1 MGCSKGVALDQQPT
15 IDDKGESRMKRTSK
29 GVTMLAAIGLFSALL
44 SAGAPVA
51 SGVAATVN
59 VQVGAA
65 LFSEP
70 QANRAPADGM
80 RFYAPALTVHKG
92 DTVTFEFQGFHTA
105 TLLPANTDADTW
117 VDANALG
124 LGKPYSFVV
133 PDPDDGAAA
142 LKINSAAIFPS
153 QLDCGAPTD
162 PCPYDGSKVVNSGIF
177 DPSDLQA
184 QTFAFSTRIDANPG
198 AQITFLCLVHL
209 AMRQSISVVADTE
222 TTTTQAEIDTYRDKK
237 VTVDARAAGKLH
249 ASLLEGS
256 PSSGGVVDAYA
267 GYDGPHFSL
276 LGFYPRKL
284 KLTKG
289 QTVRWHFD
297 ALVFEDHTVTLP
309 SKKALKIA
317 NNTFFPVCDPD
328 GDTGTMPDEPAD
340 DTATTLD
347 GLCPGGAAQVEYFID
362 PKFGPPAGNGVAS
375 SVTDFESS
383 GIRGSNL
390 GNTDPF
396 EVRFAKRTKNVP
408 YSYICLIHPFMRG
421 KVIVR

>member
-15 IDDKGESRMKRTSK
+15 IDDKGESRMKRTSR

-51 SGVAATVN
+51 SGVAATVD
-59 VQVGAA
+59 VQVGAP